1 MLVSILFVFTF
12 YVAQIFQSIV
22 ADKNEDLISL
32 ASESTSGVDQN
43 VDWEYEPRVWSP
55 DEVDLIKED
64 DFFHDHQDFSD
75 NVDSLVNEKQQL
87 DVEEADDRVNKW
99 GKETN
104 PHKKHYFL
112 DPNIVKV
119 TKRQQET
126 KQEQEEKCTQFR
138 VDTREA
144 IVCDKTRCDKFDF
157 EWPKYDNQL
166 AIIETTKHGMRF
178 HRADFAFVQDRHRF
192 HFDRESIYSGQTTNE
207 NSNKERIKLDILE
220 IFKPKPSQTTSTTP
234 LPDSVSSTQQI
245 FASSTTTTQKPDN
258 GQTTSTIVHDSYER
272 DADISRQDANTT
284 KLVTTF
290 RLDTRRVKQ
299 KIIGFGGALS
309 DSTCRNIKSLSPSMA
324 RSLMEDYYGDRGLKY
339 NIARLSIGS
348 SDFSTTPYTNNDRVE
363 SSMRQKLVGGDE
375 KEDIEMNNF
384 RLVSEDYEYKL
395 PIARQAIATSRQ
407 ELKFF
412 ASMWSPPIWMK
423 NNSHIVH
430 GFLKGDI
437 YGPYYKALAELMI
450 KWLEAYKK
458 NGINFWA
465 MTGLNEPITGTKPFI
480 FHNSLGIS
488 KEDYVTFFKLYLGPM
503 MRQRGLSDI
512 KLLMLDDNKGYAPN
526 YVKLMLEDKEVSK
539 YISGIAIH
547 WYMNDEYEN
556 LNFISKYYPDKFI
569 LPTEACNGFLPF
581 QVHALP
587 GNWDRG
593 VAYMFDI
600 IKTIQKSAAGWVD
613 WNMALD
619 LTGGPSWIKNNLD
632 SPVIV
637 NSKRDEYYKSPMF
650 YAIGHFSRFVEPDS
664 RRLDFRLANAKYDY
678 PFEAVGF
685 YTPKEY
691 VVIVVLNAN
700 HYPVQFKIIVD
711 KQLVR
716 VVKIRADSFT
726 TIVFKWKQ
734 TGAAKQ
740 ASEDEKIL

>member
-1 MLVSILFVFTF
+1 MLVSILLFTF
-12 YVAQIFQSIV
+12 YVPQAFQSII

-32 ASESTSGVDQN
+32 ASESVLDVDLN
-43 VDWEYEPRVWSP
+43 IDWEYEPRVWSP

-75 NVDSLVNEKQQL
+75 NILVNEKQQL
-87 DVEEADDRVNKW
+87 GVEEVDNRVNKW
-99 GKETN
+99 DQEIN

-112 DPNIVKV
+112 NDPNNVKI
-119 TKRQQET
+119 TKRQKQET
-126 KQEQEEKCTQFR
+126 EQEQEEKCTQFR

-178 HRADFAFVQDRHRF
+178 HRTDFAFAQDGQF
-192 HFDRESIYSGQTTNE
+192 HFDRESIYSGQEKISGN
-207 NSNKERIKLDILE
+207 NKERIKLDILE
-220 IFKPKPSQTTSTTP
+220 IFKPKPPQTTTTTSTTP
-234 LPDSVSSTQQI
+234 APDSVSSTTQQNS
-245 FASSTTTTQKPDN
+245 ASSTTTQQLDEDR
-258 GQTTSTIVHDSYER
+258 QTTTTSINDNHER
-272 DADISRQDANTT
+272 DAEISSQDSNTT

-363 SSMRQKLVGGDE
+363 SSYSMRQKLVGSDE
-375 KEDIEMNNF
+375 KDDIEMNNF

-430 GFLKGDI
+430 GYLKGDI

-488 KEDYVTFFKLYLGPM
+488 REDYVTFFKLYLGPM

-526 YVKLMLEDKEVSK
+526 YVKLMLEDTEVSK

-581 QVHALP
+581 QVHAMP

-593 VAYMFDI
+593 VAYMYDI

-632 SPVIV
+632 SPIIV

-685 YTPKEY
+685 YTPKAY
-691 VVIVVLNAN
+691 IVIVVLNAN
-700 HYPVQFKIIVD
+700 RYPVHFKIIVD

-734 TGAAKQ
+734 TGNQ
-740 ASEDEKIL
+740 IIF